1 MGALMTRLLDAI
13 VLTCVGVLCAAIVL
27 DDYNLAIGAGLLAGV
42 AALLDDIIR
51 K

>member
-1 MGALMTRLLDAI
+1 VI
-13 VLTCVGVLCAAIVL
+13 VMTCVGVLCAAIVL

>member
-1 MGALMTRLLDAI
+1 MSARLLDVI

-27 DDYNLAIGAGLLAGV
+27 DDYNLAIGAGVIAGV
-42 AALLDDIIR
+42 AAILDDIIR

>member
-1 MGALMTRLLDAI
+1 MTRLLDVI
-13 VLTCVGVLCAAIVL
+13 VMTCVGVLCAAIVL
-27 DDYNLAIGAGLLAGV
+27 EDYNLAIGAGLLAGV